1 MNHAAANKDNQQ
13 ILGLKVYTFFKIYN
27 YLVLV
32 KQECKNRKEGNLNWI
47 LLGFWRRRN
56 SLAFVDQGL
65 DSVTHQTAGP
75 WDTWAWSACPGL
87 LLENAVG
94 L

>member
-1 MNHAAANKDNQQ
+1 MNHAAGNKDNQQ

-75 WDTWAWSACPGL
+75 WTPGYGQHAL
-87 LLENAVG
+87 G
-94 L
+94 CY